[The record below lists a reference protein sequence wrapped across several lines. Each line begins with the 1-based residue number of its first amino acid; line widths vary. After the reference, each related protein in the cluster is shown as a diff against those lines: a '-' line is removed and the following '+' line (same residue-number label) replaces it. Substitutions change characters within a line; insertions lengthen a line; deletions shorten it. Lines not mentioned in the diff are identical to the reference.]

1 MEEITVRD
9 LAYLKL
15 LAKEYATVRAAS
27 SEIANLTAIKGL
39 PKGTEYFFSDLHGE
53 HEAFIHLLRSSSGI
67 IREKIKETFG
77 YVIPEEDQDQLAD
90 LIYYPDKVL
99 SQMRR
104 EGKAT
109 DEWKRI
115 NIYRLVQICKVTSSK
130 YARSKVRKKLP
141 EDFAYIID
149 ELLHVDYDG
158 ENKRIYYSEIIRSII
173 DIDIADKFII
183 ALCQLIQ
190 NMTIDS
196 LHIIG
201 DIFDRGP
208 RADLIMNE
216 LMQFHDVDI
225 QWGNHDISWMG
236 AATGNRA
243 CICNVLRIAISYNS
257 FDVLEDGYGI
267 NLRPLSMFAANIY
280 KNDPCTRFVPHI
292 LDENIYDVVDPGLV
306 AKMHKAIAILQFKIE
321 GQIIRR
327 HPEYQMDNRRLL
339 EKVDFENGTVTVD
352 GKTYQMLDMSF
363 PTIDPKDPLKLT
375 QEEEELLHTL
385 KLSFKHSQL
394 LHKHVKFLYSH
405 GAMYKTYNHNL
416 LYHGCIPMKKDG
428 SFEQIEFFGI
438 PYSGKA
444 LMDFID
450 KMVQSAY
457 FLSEGNPDKAVA
469 RDFMWYLWCGE
480 KSPVYGKDKMTT
492 FEHYFIE
499 EKNTHKEVM
508 NPYYQLSVQEQYCDK
523 ILEEFGLPAADSHI
537 INGHVPVKIKDG
549 ETPVKARG
557 KLYIIDGGLSK
568 AYQSKTG
575 IAGYT
580 LIYNSRHLALAEHKP
595 FCRGKENTPKVTIV
609 EKMKKRV
616 MVGDTDLGEELTE
629 KINDLKELVEAYRKG
644 VLKEKGF

>member
-1 MEEITVRD
+1 MRD

-15 LAKEYATVRAAS
+15 LAKEYPTVKAAS
-27 SEIANLTAIKGL
+27 SEIINLTAIRGL

-53 HEAFIHLLRSSSGI
+53 HEAFIHLLKSSSGI

-77 YVIPEEDQDQLAD
+77 YVIPEEDQEELAN
-90 LIYYPDKVL
+90 LIYYPEKVL
-99 SQMRR
+99 RVWEN

-115 NIYRLVQICKVTSSK
+115 NIYRLVEICKVVSSK
-130 YARSKVRKKLP
+130 YTRSKVRKKLP
-141 EDFAYIID
+141 EEFAYIID
-149 ELLHVDYDG
+149 ELLHVDYKG
-158 ENKRIYYSEIIRSII
+158 ENKRVYYSEIIRSII
-173 DIDIADKFII
+173 DIHIADKFLI
-183 ALCQLIQ
+183 ALCRLIQ
-190 NMTIDS
+190 NLTIDN

-267 NLRPLSMFAANIY
+267 NLRPLSMFAANVY
-280 KNDPCTRFVPHI
+280 KNDPCARFVPHI
-292 LDENIYDVVDPGLV
+292 LDENIYDIVDPGLV
-306 AKMHKAIAILQFKIE
+306 AKMHKAVAVMQFKIE

-327 HPEYQMDNRRLL
+327 HPEYQMDQRRLL
-339 EKVDFENGTVTVD
+339 EQVDFQQGTVTVD
-352 GKTYQMLDMSF
+352 GKTYEMLDMSF
-363 PTIDPKDPLKLT
+363 PTVDPKDPLKLT
-375 QEEEELLHTL
+375 EEEEELLHTL
-385 KLSFKHSQL
+385 RLSFTHSQL

-405 GAMYKTYNHNL
+405 GAMYKSCNQNL
-416 LYHGCIPMKKDG
+416 LYHGCIPMKENG
-428 SFEQIEFFGI
+428 SFDSLELFGI
-438 PYSGKA
+438 TYSGKR
-444 LMDFID
+444 LMDMID
-450 KMVQSAY
+450 KLVQNAY
-457 FLSEGNPDKAVA
+457 FLPESNPDKAVA
-469 RDFMWYLWCGE
+469 RDFMWYLWCGK

-499 EKNTHKEVM
+499 DKHTHKEVM
-508 NPYYQLSVQEQYCDK
+508 NPYYQLSVREECCDR
-523 ILEEFGLPAADSHI
+523 ILEEFGLRAKNAHI

-549 ETPVKARG
+549 ETPVKAGG

-580 LIYNSRHLALAEHKP
+580 LIYNSRHLALAEHRP
-595 FCRGKENTPKVTIV
+595 FCRGKENTPKVAIV

-616 MVGDTDLGEELTE
+616 TVGDTDLGAELME
-629 KINDLKELVEAYRKG
+629 KIDDLKELVNAYREG
-644 VLKEKGF
+644 VLKERMY